1 MQVHWRQR
9 TRSTLRGRP
18 FYATPVFKRRRFGDL
33 IDRQLELFA
42 NENRDALER
51 VAEARRRELGAG
63 REDATEAFGDYL
75 DEVGW
80 AAEELRA
87 LRDGFARTLEEPAA
101 RDYHRAYDKAV
112 RRRFPALHDAFARDE
127 DLEGEVDEED

>member
-1 MQVHWRQR
+1 
-9 TRSTLRGRP
+9 
-18 FYATPVFKRRRFGDL
+18 VFKRRRFGDL

-87 LRDGFARTLEEPAA
+87 LRDGYTRTLDERAG
-101 RDYHRAYDKAV
+101 RDYHRAYDRAV
-112 RRRFPALHDAFARDE
+112 RRRFPALHDAFARDD
-127 DLEGEVDEED
+127 DLEGEVDDEDD

>member
-1 MQVHWRQR
+1 MF
-9 TRSTLRGRP
+9 RGR
-18 FYATPVFKRRRFGDL
+18 RFADL
-33 IDRQLELFA
+33 IERQLDIFA
-42 NENRDALER
+42 RDNRDALER

-87 LRDGFARTLEEPAA
+87 LRDGYASTLDGRAT
-101 RDYHRAYDKAV
+101 RDYARAYGKAV
-112 RRRFPALHDAFARDE
+112 RRRFPALYDAFARDE
-127 DLEGEVDEED
+127 DLEGGVEDENDD